1 MKKFNL
7 AAPVFISLLATNVFA
22 GGASPIYLGATYGK
36 STVDNAPNQMDNHGF
51 CQGASSQG
59 EECRI
64 GDGDDNVAHI
74 YGGFQLSDNI
84 AIEAGYVNLGNTA
97 AYHYTDPVTITQ
109 QTEGFTAAGVYR
121 HRLGKTSPVLAYGK
135 AGIIRW
141 SSEANSTQD
150 YPGTADDSGISP
162 MLGVGVEYE
171 MTHNISLKA
180 GWDRYYDV
188 GEGDAMLNID
198 QHNKGSYGIDTLET
212 DVDVYSAGI
221 NFSFL

>member
-7 AAPVFISLLATNVFA
+7 VAPVFISLMATNAFA

-36 STVDNAPNQMDNHGF
+36 SSVDNGVHQMDNHGL
-51 CQGASSQG
+51 CAYAAAIG
-59 EECRI
+59 EDCRI

-121 HRLGKTSPVLAYGK
+121 HRLGKHSPLLAYGK

-141 SSEANSTQD
+141 SSEAKSTQD
-150 YPGTADDSGISP
+150 
-162 MLGVGVEYE
+162 
-171 MTHNISLKA
+171 
-180 GWDRYYDV
+180 
-188 GEGDAMLNID
+188 
-198 QHNKGSYGIDTLET
+198 
-212 DVDVYSAGI
+212 
-221 NFSFL
+221 